1 MTEESVE
8 EDDGGTIVNA
18 TWSGTAVYTAAQ
30 VAATISPDLFGGL
43 AVVVALT
50 LFAVGC
56 AIFLWA
62 YALAVAR
69 SRTDEIGIGGLYFLV
84 GTAPKVVA
92 FRLRLALLIQVVV
105 AIASAAI
112 RPFTSVAFGI
122 LVPVFGLG
130 LCGLWGARYGTFGRR
145 GENPRQDEQRQ

>member
-1 MTEESVE
+1 MSEAGVQ
-8 EDDGGTIVNA
+8 EDEGSSIVNA
-18 TWSGTAVYTAAQ
+18 AWAGTAVSSAAQ
-30 VAATISPDLFGGL
+30 LAATISPDVFGGL
-43 AVVVALT
+43 AVVVALA
-50 LFAVGC
+50 LFGIGC

-105 AIASAAI
+105 AIASAAL
-112 RPFTSVAFGI
+112 RPYTSVAFGI

-145 GENPRQDEQRQ
+145 GEEPQQNEQRT